1 MNELTIFKNEQF
13 GEMRTVTIGEEIW
26 FVGKD
31 VAEILGYKNSKDALI
46 THVSDEDKRI
56 IQRSEIATLEN
67 HLPKEVF
74 PVNFTSGDIPNRGLT
89 IINESGLYSLILS
102 SKLQSAKEFKRWVTS
117 EVLPSVRKHGAY
129 MTQETIENV
138 LLNPDTIITLA
149 KQLKAE
155 RAKVAELQP
164 KADYFDTVA
173 NSSGLTNFRETA
185 KAFGVRESDFIRFIE
200 RTKLCYRNSR
210 GKLIPYA
217 EYLNKKW
224 FEVKEVTYGPSDS
237 PRTTLYTKITPLG
250 RTEIFNKMRK
260 AGGYEQ
266 DTSKKDEIKKREV
279 KERKENA
286 ENGK

>member
-31 VAEILGYKNSKDALI
+31 VAEILGYERPSKAILD
-46 THVSDEDKRI
+46 HVDPEDKDGFP
-56 IQRSEIATLEN
+56 IQDSIGRMQST
-67 HLPKEVF
+67 P
-74 PVNFTSGDIPNRGLT
+74 
-89 IINESGLYSLILS
+89 IINESGLYSLVLS
-102 SKLQSAKEFKRWVTS
+102 SKLPSAKEFKRWVTS
-117 EVLPSVRKHGAY
+117 EILPSIRKHGAY
-129 MTQETIENV
+129 MSPETIERV
-138 LLNPDTIITLA
+138 ITDPDFIIRLA
-149 KQLKAE
+149 NELKTAQQ
-155 RAKVAELQP
+155 KVAELQP

-173 NSSGLTNFRETA
+173 SSNGLTSFRETA

-210 GKLIPYA
+210 SKLIPYA

-250 RTEIFNKMRK
+250 RTKIFNKMRK
-260 AGGYEQ
+260 AG
-266 DTSKKDEIKKREV
+266 II
-279 KERKENA
+279 
-286 ENGK
+286 

>member
-31 VAEILGYKNSKDALI
+31 VAEILGYTNNRKALI
-46 THVSDEDKRI
+46 DHVDDEDKGVTKCD
-56 IQRSEIATLEN
+56 TLGGRQE
-67 HLPKEVF
+67 
-74 PVNFTSGDIPNRGLT
+74 LT

-102 SKLQSAKEFKRWVTS
+102 SKLPSAKEFKRWVTS
-117 EVLPSVRKHGAY
+117 EVLPSIRKHGAY
-129 MTQETIENV
+129 MSPEAIERV
-138 LLNPDTIITLA
+138 ITDPDFIIRLA
-149 KQLKAE
+149 NELKTAQQ
-155 RAKVAELQP
+155 KVAELQP

-173 NSSGLTNFRETA
+173 SSNGLTSFRETA

-210 GKLIPYA
+210 SKLIPYA

>member
-13 GEMRTVTIGEEIW
+13 GEMRTVTIGEQIW

-173 NSSGLTNFRETA
+173 NSSGLTNLRETA
-185 KAFGVRESDFIRFIE
+185 KVFGVREKDFIKFIE
-200 RTKLCYRNSR
+200 RTRLCYRNSQS
-210 GKLIPYA
+210 KLIPYA
-217 EYLNKKW
+217 EYLDKKW

-250 RTEIFNKMRK
+250 RTKIFNKMRK
-260 AGGYEQ
+260 AG
-266 DTSKKDEIKKREV
+266 II
-279 KERKENA
+279 
-286 ENGK
+286 

>member
-31 VAEILGYKNSKDALI
+31 VAEILGYSNPNEAVQDHVDKEDKLNSKML
-46 THVSDEDKRI
+46 SSLKLELG
-56 IQRSEIATLEN
+56 QRGGWL
-67 HLPKEVF
+67 
-74 PVNFTSGDIPNRGLT
+74 
-89 IINESGLYSLILS
+89 INESGLYSLILS
-102 SKLQSAKEFKRWVTS
+102 SKLPSAKEFKRWVTS
-117 EVLPSVRKHGAY
+117 EVLPSIRKHGAY
-129 MTQETIENV
+129 MSPETIERV
-138 LLNPDTIITLA
+138 ITDPDFIIRLA
-149 KQLKAE
+149 NELKTAQQ
-155 RAKVAELQP
+155 KVAELQP

-173 NSSGLTNFRETA
+173 SSNGLTSFRETA

-210 GKLIPYA
+210 SKLIPYA

-266 DTSKKDEIKKREV
+266 DTSKKDEIKKREI

>member
-31 VAEILGYKNSKDALI
+31 VAEILGYERPSKAILD
-46 THVSDEDKRI
+46 HVDPEDKDGFP
-56 IQRSEIATLEN
+56 IQDSIGRMQST
-67 HLPKEVF
+67 P
-74 PVNFTSGDIPNRGLT
+74 
-89 IINESGLYSLILS
+89 IINESGLYSLVLS
-102 SKLQSAKEFKRWVTS
+102 SKLPLAKEFKRWVTS
-117 EVLPSVRKHGAY
+117 EVLPSIRKHGAY
-129 MTQETIENV
+129 MSPETIERV
-138 LLNPDTIITLA
+138 ITDPDFIIRLA
-149 KQLKAE
+149 NELKTAQQ
-155 RAKVAELQP
+155 KVAELQP

-173 NSSGLTNFRETA
+173 SSNGLTSFRETA

-210 GKLIPYA
+210 SKLIPYA